1 MVPAWVGLAHGLRS
15 RAHGPKFI
23 VFPNHDLT
31 RYQQLV
37 SASSTTLQAFSSK
50 RLSNGFVPFNFDIAF
65 VPFNR
70 IKLQQLLDDKPL
82 YTLIQKACLPVV
94 NLQSSVFCFSA
105 VYRKAA
111 LDVGK

>member
-1 MVPAWVGLAHGLRS
+1 MKKTMLSLSSQKAQMSEPAWVELAHGLRS

-23 VFPNHDLT
+23 LLPNHDLT
-31 RYQQLV
+31 GYKQLV
-37 SASSTTLQAFSSK
+37 SASSATLQAFSSK

-82 YTLIQKACLPVV
+82 P
-94 NLQSSVFCFSA
+94 
-105 VYRKAA
+105 
-111 LDVGK
+111 